1 MKLGYRI
8 GLFLLLAM
16 IAIVLVLLM
25 WKRQEMNGQSQIGIQ
40 SETESME
47 EKQEIQL
54 ENIEIGPSQ
63 AQNFNELTTCNTICI
78 YENLDR
84 SNNQIT
90 LVEEKLPGKYIDM
103 NREELEAALDEDS
116 RILTLEEREKG
127 FCSQTLVSFSGE
139 KVKIVRVYDTSV
151 EKNGFY
157 LMAIDHYVWV
167 YKMDKKTLYFKTDLT
182 LEELPQKLQ
191 KEIVNGKYMTSE
203 EAIYNFLE
211 SYSS

>member
-8 GLFLLLAM
+8 GLFLLLTL
-16 IAIVLVLLM
+16 IAIVLFLLL
-25 WKRQEMNGQSQIGIQ
+25 WKRQGMDGQSQMGIQ
-40 SETESME
+40 PEMESLE
-47 EKQEIQL
+47 EMQELQPG
-54 ENIEIGPSQ
+54 NIEIGPSQ
-63 AQNFNELTTCNTICI
+63 AQNFNELTTCNTICV

-103 NREELEAALDEDS
+103 NREELEAALEEDS
-116 RILTLEEREKG
+116 RVLTLEEREKG
-127 FCSQTLVSFSGE
+127 FCSQTLVAFSGE

-151 EKNGFY
+151 EETGFY

-167 YKMDKKTLYFKTDLT
+167 YKMDKSTLYFKTDLM

-191 KEIVNGKYMTSE
+191 EEIVNGKYMASE